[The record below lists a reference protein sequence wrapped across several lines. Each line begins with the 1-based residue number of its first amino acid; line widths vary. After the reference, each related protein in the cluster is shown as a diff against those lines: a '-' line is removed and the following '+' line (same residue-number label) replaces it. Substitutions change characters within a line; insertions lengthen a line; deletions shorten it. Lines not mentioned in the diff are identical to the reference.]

1 MKRAVFAL
9 IAALFVFSCG
19 QEPAGG
25 DQPQGSKDELTLSSA
40 SAATVEAAGGS
51 VTVSFTASG
60 DWTVT
65 PSNDRATWIGISPAS
80 GTAGKATVTVTV
92 EPNDTPDE
100 RSATLRVK
108 CGSATASVTITQK
121 QKDALTQTS
130 SKTQFGAEGGNFSIE
145 VTANVEYSFEI
156 SADWIHQSTTKALTT
171 KTTTFTVDPNED
183 TRKREGTVTVKSAL
197 GSEAITVYQEA
208 ASPSIVLSSEN
219 IPMKTEGGTFTVD
232 VNTNV
237 DVVMAITKGGDWL
250 SEVTTKSMSTH
261 TYTFKAEANEG
272 VDERIGIIS
281 FKNTANGIEATVTV
295 TQMPKGALVISQAL
309 HEIGA
314 DGGTISIE
322 ASTNVELN
330 VAVSQPWVRQV
341 TTKGMNT
348 ISYDFTVDANP
359 DTDIRECV
367 ITFTGGS
374 STTSQPEFTQTG
386 NWSLIGTIGGDSWT
400 QDIEMKT
407 DGRLH
412 AVFGVT
418 IVDSDEF
425 KFRRDKA
432 WSVNYG
438 ATNYFVTSIAAQ
450 SRVPLAQDGGNMKI
464 AAGTYDIY
472 LNPDASVA
480 YFISAGTAFTFEGY
494 GEVSSELSQSVT
506 IRQDGVDGFEADF
519 KDEYKLSAR
528 AQTLDLRSRS
538 SVEIQAESNC
548 DWISVI
554 ETKAMSAK
562 VVTLQIAEN
571 TSESARAGE
580 VVISAPALGLSQT
593 VTISQAGAGE
603 VFIPDA
609 AFRTWLL
616 GQFDKNG
623 DGALSEAECA
633 AVTDIDLSLTD
644 NPQIKSVQGLEYF
657 PKLSRLSLHD
667 DTGEGT
673 SAISELDLSGNTQLQ
688 SLNIARLHNIEGIY
702 FNCPK
707 LDDLSIVYC
716 ENFPA
721 VDFSQFENLWHL
733 SLSGFGEE
741 LTELD
746 LSSSPVLAS
755 LFIYDCPAL
764 AKVKVSSL
772 NLATLSI
779 GMCKALPYSGIILP
793 AEDFSLK
800 NLTLDTI
807 GPGPEE
813 IDLSMC
819 PELQNLTLTSRS
831 NYWGISIIWLREGC
845 NLINC
850 AGYAK
855 DAEIR
860 YKGDNPFVPIV
871 FSSTAF
877 RDLLIQSNGYSD
889 SNGDGEFSSYE
900 LKKIEYLFL
909 NAEYYPLGGTITTL
923 EDIAHLPNLK
933 QFTMFDYGEKVSA
946 PIPEALRTLKK
957 LEIFDMSNCRVQGTL
972 PEWIADMPAL
982 NELSFNNCYPLGEE
996 IPSKIISSDRF
1007 TFLDL
1012 SGCAFSGFT
1021 IKVPAASLLDYD
1033 SKYYHPGGGYFRF
1046 TPQHEKVKRET
1057 QDGSSY
1063 VEDYPNILYQSDVD
1077 GTGPVHPDG
1086 EVVLYH
1092 AATKGPGIDLILT
1105 GDGFS
1110 EENNTVGGTLETYL
1124 TTCAETFIH
1133 TDPYDKLA
1141 EYYNVWLVY
1150 AHSRTAGTGVMTNS
1164 CTKFGTWHDNPGQ
1177 TSIVSGNHTD
1187 IVAFMNSVLGKDC
1200 RNAVIG
1206 VLMNSSVYGGT
1217 CYESFYSLNNW
1228 GHTVA
1233 YTPTH
1238 PDYGGCFLTFVHET
1252 LGHGIGK
1259 LADEYNADR
1268 SNPGSAPSTYPY
1280 WTNFG
1285 ENANVDNVSDP
1296 ATIRWHNFLADARY
1310 ADEGLGVFEGALYAN
1325 TGWYRPTENSTMN
1338 DQFAEGG
1345 ERFNAP
1351 SREAIYQW
1359 TLFRTYGGGQ
1369 EWADWPSFLAE
1380 YYDYETF
1387 VALDK
1392 APSPSPASSQVRKAR
1407 PAPKKLVRADGR
1419 VVEQKR
1425 PPLATPV
1432 FITPEQ

>member
-1 MKRAVFAL
+1 MT
-9 IAALFVFSCG
+9 IDS
-19 QEPAGG
+19 E
-25 DQPQGSKDELTLSSA
+25 
-40 SAATVEAAGGS
+40 GGS

-92 EPNDTPDE
+92 DPNDTPDE

-108 CGSATASVTITQK
+108 CGTATASVTITQK
-121 QKDALTQTS
+121 QKDALTQTP
-130 SKTQFGAEGGNFSIE
+130 SKTQFGAEGGSFSIE

-156 SADWIHQSTTKALTT
+156 GASWIHQSTTKALTT

-197 GSEAITVYQEA
+197 GSEAITVYLEA

-237 DVVMAITKGGDWL
+237 DVVMAITEGGDWL
-250 SEVTTKSMSTH
+250 SEVSTKSMSTH

-281 FKNTANGIEATVTV
+281 FKNTANGIEASVTV

-348 ISYDFTVDANP
+348 VSYDFTVEANP

-367 ITFTGGS
+367 ITFTGRN
-374 STTSQPEFTQTG
+374 TTMSQPEFTQTG

-418 IVDSDEF
+418 IAASDEF

-432 WSVNYG
+432 WSVNFG
-438 ATNYFVTSIAAQ
+438 ATTNYVTLIAAQ

-472 LNPDASVA
+472 LDPEAAAA
-480 YFISAGTAFTFEGY
+480 YFLPAGTAFTFEGY
-494 GEVSSELSQSVT
+494 GDVSSELSQSVT

-538 SVEIQAESNC
+538 SVEIAAESKC
-548 DWISVI
+548 DWIRVI

-571 TSESARAGE
+571 TSESARTGE
-580 VVISAPALGLSQT
+580 VVVSAPALGLSQT
-593 VTISQAGAGE
+593 VTISQAGVGE
-603 VFIPDA
+603 VYIPDA

-633 AVTDIDLSLTD
+633 SVTDIDLSLTD
-644 NPQIKSVQGLEYF
+644 NPDIESVQGLEYF

-721 VDFSQFENLWHL
+721 VDFSQFENLWYL

-819 PELQNLTLTSRS
+819 PELQHLTLTSRS
-831 NYWGISIIWLREGC
+831 NYWKITTIWLRQGC
-845 NLINC
+845 VLIDR
-850 AGYAK
+850 AGYAR
-855 DAEIR
+855 DAEIK
-860 YKGDNPFVPIV
+860 YKGDNPFIPIE
-871 FSSTAF
+871 FASTAF

-946 PIPEALRTLKK
+946 PVPEALKSLEK
-957 LEIFDMSNCRVQGTL
+957 LEYFDLDNCRVQGTL
-972 PEWIADMPAL
+972 PEWIADLPSL
-982 NELSFNNCYPLGEE
+982 KGLSFSDSWPLGGT
-996 IPSKIISSDRF
+996 IPQSLCVGCNYSYIILDGCDFDDTYITLPSENLIARKGVNVSFAGDNRKEKALPDGTVCNDIAMIHFRSS
-1007 TFLDL
+1007 T
-1012 SGCAFSGFT
+1012 
-1021 IKVPAASLLDYD
+1021 
-1033 SKYYHPGGGYFRF
+1033 
-1046 TPQHEKVKRET
+1046 
-1057 QDGSSY
+1057 
-1063 VEDYPNILYQSDVD
+1063 D
-1077 GTGPVHPDG
+1077 GTGPVHADG
-1086 EVVLYH
+1086 EVELYH
-1092 AATKGPGIDLILT
+1092 AATKGPGFDIFIT
-1105 GDGFS
+1105 GDGFT
-1110 EENNTVGGTLETYL
+1110 EANNTVGGTLETYMKAA
-1124 TTCAETFIH
+1124 AEDILAM
-1133 TDPYDKLA
+1133 DPYCKIA
-1141 EYYNVWLVY
+1141 EYFNIWFVY
-1150 AHSRTAGTGVMTNS
+1150 AHSVREGTGRYDTTGLKFSSWQHNEEGNAGTLCGGSFYFAREFVQNA
-1164 CTKFGTWHDNPGQ
+1164 
-1177 TSIVSGNHTD
+1177 TSRHEATGN
-1187 IVAFMNSVLGKDC
+1187 V
-1200 RNAVIG
+1200 AVI
-1206 VLMNSSVYGGT
+1206 MNSSEHGGT
-1217 CYESFYSLNNW
+1217 DYLSVYDLYDTGLNV
-1228 GHTVA
+1228 GYVTAGPYFDLV
-1233 YTPTH
+1233 
-1238 PDYGGCFLTFVHET
+1238 FVHEI
-1252 LGHGIGK
+1252 LGHGFGF
-1259 LADEYNADR
+1259 LGDEYENGADEYNSGDWTRFGFWSNLDYLSDGDASKARWAPFIAD
-1268 SNPGSAPSTYPY
+1268 P
-1280 WTNFG
+1280 
-1285 ENANVDNVSDP
+1285 
-1296 ATIRWHNFLADARY
+1296 RY
-1310 ADEGLGVFEGALYAN
+1310 AGEKLGAFLSAADESSRIYSS
-1325 TGWYRPTENSTMN
+1325 TENSIMRHN
-1338 DQFAEGG
+1338 FPGYDNYD
-1345 ERFNAP
+1345 RFNAP
-1351 SREAIYQW
+1351 SREAIWQRFQV
-1359 TLFRTYGGGQ
+1359 LLHPEQ
-1369 EWADWPSFLAE
+1369 DWSSWEEYVTNGYNREEFISFDL
-1380 YYDYETF
+1380 
-1387 VALDK
+1387 
-1392 APSPSPASSQVRKAR
+1392 SPAPTSSKAR
-1407 PAPKKLVRADGR
+1407 RIPHPKRAMPKKVLPDGR
-1419 VVEQKR
+1419 VVER
-1425 PPLATPV
+1425 ELPPLHPPV
-1432 FITPEQ
+1432 ILTREQQ